1 MASIR
6 ARLTAWNGGVL
17 ALILGMFATAAYI
30 FLRYATL
37 AQVDRGLDQQ
47 VRIVTAA
54 VEAHDGRG
62 RGDSARAVAILHD
75 LAARGLQVT
84 TRGDMPN
91 TWITAP
97 MRIARD
103 DEDHRPLADVDT
115 ARAGID
121 WNALRATIASPR
133 DDDVAFSVRGP
144 YGGVRAL
151 TEQLDIG
158 TPPLLLVATQPLLET
173 SELLETAR
181 LALLLTVPV
190 AVVLA
195 LVGGYLLAR
204 RALDPIAA
212 MTSQADGIGSGNLHE
227 RLSVRHPDDELGRL
241 ASTFNNVLARA
252 DRSLEQQRRF
262 TADASHELRTP
273 VALIR
278 AEADVALTGVV
289 EDVTQYREALA
300 VIRDG
305 SVQLSRIVN
314 DLFLLARADAGQ
326 ASLSL
331 DALYLDEVVTG
342 TVHSMRSLAEMRM
355 VALTVRVPGEVPYRG
370 DDALLRRA
378 LRNLIEN
385 AVRYSREGGTVSVA
399 LEQDDSVY
407 TISVTDAGAGIAEE
421 HQTHLF
427 ERFYRGDQA
436 RSRRESGEGAG
447 AGLGLAIAR
456 EIAEQHGGRVVLRSS
471 SEEGSRFELI
481 LPVLASG

>member
-6 ARLTAWNGGVL
+6 VRLTAWNGGVL
-17 ALILGMFATAAYI
+17 ALVLVLFATAAYV

-37 AQVDRGLDQQ
+37 AQVDRALDQQ
-47 VRIVTAA
+47 VRIVTAT
-54 VEAHDGRG
+54 VEAREGSA
-62 RGDSARAVAILHD
+62 RGDSARVVAILRD

-84 TRGDMPN
+84 MRSDMPH
-91 TWITAP
+91 TWITTP
-97 MRIARD
+97 MRMARD
-103 DEDHRPLADVDT
+103 EEDHQPATGDDT
-115 ARAGID
+115 VPAAID
-121 WNALRATIASPR
+121 WNDLRSIIASPR
-133 DDDVAFSVRGP
+133 DDDAAFSVRGQRS
-144 YGGVRAL
+144 GVRAL
-151 TEQLDIG
+151 TERLDIG
-158 TPPLLLVATQPLLET
+158 TPRLLLVATQPLFET

-181 LALLLTVPV
+181 LAMLVTLPV

-212 MTSQADGIGSGNLHE
+212 MSTQADGFSGRNLHE
-227 RLSVRHPDDELGRL
+227 RLSIRNANDELGRL
-241 ASTFNNVLARA
+241 ASTFNRVLARA
-252 DRSLEQQRRF
+252 DQSLEQQRRF

-278 AEADVALTGVV
+278 AEADVALAGGM
-289 EDVTQYREALA
+289 DVAQYREALA

-326 ASLSL
+326 ALISH

-342 TVHSMRSLAEMRM
+342 TVHSMRSLAELKA
-355 VALTVRVPGEVPYRG
+355 VSLTVHVPGEVPYRG
-370 DDALLRRA
+370 DDELLRGA

-385 AVRYSREGGTVSVA
+385 AIRYSHREGAVHVE
-399 LEQDDSVY
+399 LEQAGSVY
-407 TISVTDAGAGIAEE
+407 RISVTDRGVGIAEE
-421 HQTHLF
+421 HQAHVF
-427 ERFYRGDQA
+427 ERFFRGERA
-436 RSRRESGEGAG
+436 RSRSEPADGSG

-456 EIAEQHGGRVVLRSS
+456 EIAEQHGGCVVLHSS

-481 LPVLASG
+481 LPVLTPA

>member
-6 ARLTAWNGGVL
+6 VRLTAWNGSVL
-17 ALILGMFATAAYI
+17 ALVLGLFAAAAYV

-37 AQVDRGLDQQ
+37 AQVDRALDQQ
-47 VRIVTAA
+47 VRIVTST
-54 VEAHDGRG
+54 VEAHEVDA
-62 RGDSARAVAILHD
+62 RGDSARAIAILHD
-75 LAARGLQVT
+75 LASRGVQVT
-84 TRGDMPN
+84 MRGDMPHA
-91 TWITAP
+91 WITMP
-97 MRIARD
+97 MRMARD
-103 DEDHRPLADVDT
+103 EEDRRVAADADT
-115 ARAGID
+115 TPAAID
-121 WNALRATIASPR
+121 WNDLRTKIASAR
-133 DDDVAFSVRGP
+133 DEDAAFSVRGQR
-144 YGGVRAL
+144 GGVRAL

-173 SELLETAR
+173 SELLQRAR
-181 LALLLTVPV
+181 LAMLVTLPAAIML
-190 AVVLA
+190 AVL
-195 LVGGYLLAR
+195 GGYLLAR

-212 MTSQADGIGSGNLHE
+212 MTAQASGIGGRNLHE
-227 RLSVRHPDDELGRL
+227 RLSIPTPDDELGRL

-278 AEADVALTGVV
+278 AEADVALTGVTD
-289 EDVTQYREALA
+289 DVAPYRDALA

-326 ASLSL
+326 ASLSP

-342 TVHSMRSLAEMRM
+342 TAHSMRSLAEMRA
-355 VALTVRVPGEVPYRG
+355 VALTVHVPGEVPYRG
-370 DDALLRRA
+370 DDVLLRRA

-385 AVRYSREGGTVSVA
+385 AIRYSHAGGAVHVA
-399 LEQDDSVY
+399 LEQDGSVY
-407 TISVTDAGAGIAEE
+407 RISVTDEGAGIAEE
-421 HQTHLF
+421 HQAHLF

-436 RSRRESGEGAG
+436 RSRSESAEGAG

-456 EIAEQHGGRVVLRSS
+456 EIAEQHGGGVVLRNS
-471 SEEGSRFELI
+471 SEAGSRFELS
-481 LPVLASG
+481 LPVLSAE